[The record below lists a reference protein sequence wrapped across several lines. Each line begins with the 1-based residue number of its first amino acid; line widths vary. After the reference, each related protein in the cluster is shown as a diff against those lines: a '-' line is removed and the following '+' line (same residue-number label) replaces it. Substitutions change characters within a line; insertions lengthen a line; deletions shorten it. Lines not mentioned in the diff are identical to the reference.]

1 MLEKAASGKPDLVV
15 MPEAVAMLCYPDDRP
30 DFTYLDVAEPIPGQ
44 TSDAACRIARE
55 FNVNVVIG
63 LIELRQNGGQNLCL
77 VIDRSG
83 TIVGR
88 YEKVHEPEICR
99 LEQMALV
106 GNEIPVFDLDFGRI
120 GIFICW
126 DLNYPELPSI
136 LAAKGTDLLIFPHMI
151 SLSSDSNFGLRLR
164 ARAAD
169 NGLPLVAAGM
179 RDEHNHNGTEPD
191 LGPTCILDANGGVV
205 SASLHPGPD
214 VISAAIELDSDS
226 PSRSRAKR
234 FRKDVRPD
242 VYSKEWKLAAGDRP

>member
-1 MLEKAASGKPDLVV
+1 MSRHVTVTAVQLWSTRSSTPDQNRAHALDMLEKAASGKPDLVV

-30 DFTYLDVAEPIPGQ
+30 DFTYFDVAEPIPGQ

-120 GIFICW
+120 GI
-126 DLNYPELPSI
+126 
-136 LAAKGTDLLIFPHMI
+136 
-151 SLSSDSNFGLRLR
+151 
-164 ARAAD
+164 
-169 NGLPLVAAGM
+169 
-179 RDEHNHNGTEPD
+179 
-191 LGPTCILDANGGVV
+191 
-205 SASLHPGPD
+205 
-214 VISAAIELDSDS
+214 
-226 PSRSRAKR
+226 
-234 FRKDVRPD
+234 
-242 VYSKEWKLAAGDRP
+242 